1 MAPAA
6 PGRSGHA
13 SAYRRRL
20 RVRQDGDMGQ
30 FECRPLS
37 DALGV
42 ELSGVDFTHPFDP
55 PLIDELRAL
64 FERHHLLLVRGQDLS
79 DDDHLRVC
87 RYLLTV
93 LDPVSY
99 VSNVEPFGFHPELP
113 LMFHSDYT
121 FTPWPLYGISLYALH
136 LDPGAAP
143 TRYVNTRKGYDELP
157 QSLRDRVTDRDVM
170 MMTYAVDRSEHIP
183 SRQRHIADDE
193 STVAYPR
200 HVHPL
205 VPRHPR
211 TGDPFIIASDQQ
223 ANYVLGMDRA
233 ESDELLDELLAFL
246 YSDRFIYDHEWETR
260 DLVIRDNLVLQH
272 GRRENPNAVRRSLR
286 RITMGQKPQSE
297 LIAGTAYA
305 VNRAG

>member
-1 MAPAA
+1 
-6 PGRSGHA
+6 
-13 SAYRRRL
+13 
-20 RVRQDGDMGQ
+20 MGQ
-30 FECRPLS
+30 FECRPVS

-42 ELSGVDFTHPFDP
+42 ELSTVDFTRPFDQAQ
-55 PLIDELRAL
+55 IDELRTL

-87 RYLLTV
+87 RYLLDV
-93 LDPVSY
+93 LDPVTY
-99 VSNVEPFGFHPELP
+99 VSNVEPLGFHPELP

-136 LDPGAAP
+136 LDAGAAP

-157 QSLRDRVTDRDVM
+157 LSLRDRVDGRDVM

-183 SRQRHIADDE
+183 CRHRYITDDE

-205 VPRHPR
+205 VTHHPR

-223 ANYVLGMDRA
+223 ANHVLGMDRA
-233 ESDELLDELLAFL
+233 ESDELLDELFGFL
-246 YSDRFIYDHEWETR
+246 YSDRFVYEHDWEPR
-260 DLVIRDNLVLQH
+260 DLVIWDNLVLQH

-286 RITMGQKPQSE
+286 RITMGQKPQRD

-305 VNRAG
+305 ANRAG